1 MVASPAASPR
11 CGVDRAQ
18 GFYCSKCF
26 PRPDHQCRPAPRHSL
41 DPLISPQFGPLPITR
56 PGPCGW
62 RLGLLAPS
70 FSMPDSEAPL
80 GHSLAWP
87 GLACL
92 GRVELIGKV
101 SEFTIALGEP
111 VRVRALSQS
120 SQMSRSRY
128 EPGRGRE
135 GWWRV
140 VIACGLSRAKAPFH
154 EGSAA
159 GCHGKQGIF
168 MIYI

>member
-1 MVASPAASPR
+1 MWLAAWVA
-11 CGVDRAQ
+11 
-18 GFYCSKCF
+18 CSVIF
-26 PRPDHQCRPAPRHSL
+26 NA
-41 DPLISPQFGPLPITR
+41 
-56 PGPCGW
+56 
-62 RLGLLAPS
+62 GLRGTNS
-70 FSMPDSEAPL
+70 TT
-80 GHSLAWP
+80 AWP

-140 VIACGLSRAKAPFH
+140 VIACGLSRTETPFH
-154 EGSAA
+154 EGSAV
-159 GCHGKQGIF
+159 GCHGKLGIF